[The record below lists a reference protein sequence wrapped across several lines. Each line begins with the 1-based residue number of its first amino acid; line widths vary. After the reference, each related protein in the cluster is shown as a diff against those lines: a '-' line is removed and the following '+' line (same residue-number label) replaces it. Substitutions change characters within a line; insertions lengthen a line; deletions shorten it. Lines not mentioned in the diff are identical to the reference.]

1 MKRPSSATFSRRS
14 VSRRRALAAAATV
27 ALCGVLAEAQSAPRP
42 SSDAPS
48 GLVSSATDH
57 LVVSAILAP
66 LQITGGRAL
75 VLTANVTPKAGM
87 HVYAPGSRY
96 RAVTIK
102 LAMGSPFR
110 LEGPVEYP
118 KPVLY
123 TFKPLNESVPVYD
136 TPFRLVAR
144 LGLDPAKLLTTRT
157 QRPATLVVKAL
168 LDYQAC
174 DDRFCYLPESVPLR
188 WTIAST
194 R

>member
-1 MKRPSSATFSRRS
+1 MKRPSSATSSRRS
-14 VSRRRALAAAATV
+14 VSRRRALAAAATIV
-27 ALCGVLAEAQSAPRP
+27 VCGVLAEAQSGPRRA
-42 SSDAPS
+42 SDAPS

-57 LVVSAILAP
+57 LQVSATLAP
-66 LQITGGRAL
+66 LRITEGRNL
-75 VLTANVTPKAGM
+75 VLTADVTPKAGM

-96 RAVTIK
+96 RAVAIK

-110 LEGPVEYP
+110 LEAPVEYP

-123 TFKPLNESVPVYD
+123 TFKPLKEPVLVYNA
-136 TPFRLVAR
+136 PFRMVAR
-144 LGLDPAKLLTTRT
+144 LALDPARPPTTPT
-157 QRPATLVVKAL
+157 QRPATLVVKAS

-194 R
+194 P